1 MEESNFANKAL
12 NNYMITNNC
21 HPFKTILP
29 VCFQAC
35 FFTSMFFGIRGMC
48 NAPVESM
55 KTGGLH
61 WFPDLTASDPFF
73 ALPLMTAATVGL
85 QIYFNADGLNTAN
98 APEWLKKVIHL

>member
-1 MEESNFANKAL
+1 
-12 NNYMITNNC
+12 
-21 HPFKTILP
+21 
-29 VCFQAC
+29 
-35 FFTSMFFGIRGMC
+35 
-48 NAPVESM
+48 M

-98 APEWLKKVIHL
+98 APEWLKKVIYL